1 MILFKVIPQSH
12 VNLDRKATQKV
23 HVFVET
29 KCLYICFVWISTTGD
44 FVMITNI
51 TIVSKNTDAC
61 LLAWYRWIFTL
72 N

>member
-12 VNLDRKATQKV
+12 VNLDRKDTQKL

-44 FVMITNI
+44 FVLITNI